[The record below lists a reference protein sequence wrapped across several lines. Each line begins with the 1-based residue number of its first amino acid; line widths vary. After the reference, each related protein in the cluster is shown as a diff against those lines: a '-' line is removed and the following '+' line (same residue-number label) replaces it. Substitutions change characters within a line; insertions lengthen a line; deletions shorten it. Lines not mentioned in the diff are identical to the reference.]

1 MAKPGARNLITD
13 VAGLRIGQAED
24 HRLLSGTTV
33 LIADEAVFAAV
44 DVRGGAPGT
53 RETDVLDPVNLVGQA
68 DAIVLSGGSAF
79 GLDAASGVMQFL
91 AGQGR
96 GFRINPA
103 APAVPIV
110 PAAILFDLA
119 NGGDKD
125 WGETAPY
132 RALGI
137 KAAQNAGLDF
147 KLGNTGAGLGA
158 MAGIYKGGLGSAS
171 FVTDDGI
178 TVGAIV
184 AVNALGSPFIP
195 GSDIFWAW
203 PLEQAGEF
211 GGRVPLQ
218 PIPPITADLP
228 ADMKG
233 RPGARQNTSIAI
245 VATDAALDR
254 NELQRLAIMAS
265 DGFARSLRPSHTP
278 FDGDLV
284 FAVSTAKVKTASG
297 PRDTMRLG
305 SLAADCL
312 ARAVARGVHE
322 AVSVGAHKSCH
333 DHFGK

>member
-24 HRLLSGTTV
+24 LNAWSGTTV
-33 LIADEAVFAAV
+33 LVADEPAFAAV

-53 RETDVLDPVNLVGQA
+53 RETDLLDPVNLVGQI

-79 GLDAASGVMQFL
+79 GLDAASGVTQFL

-96 GFRINPA
+96 GFRLSPS

-125 WGETAPY
+125 WGEVSPY
-132 RALGI
+132 RALGM
-137 KAAQNAGLDF
+137 KAAENAGLDF
-147 KLGNTGAGLGA
+147 RLGNAGAGLGA
-158 MAGIYKGGLGSAS
+158 MAGIYKGGTGSAS
-171 FVTDDGI
+171 FVTGDGF
-178 TVGAIV
+178 TVGALV

-195 GSDIFWAW
+195 GTDVFWSF
-203 PLEQAGEF
+203 PLERNGEF
-211 GGRVPLQ
+211 GGRQ
-218 PIPPITADLP
+218 PSNIGTEAGDLP
-228 ADMKG
+228 SDMKG
-233 RPGARQNTSIAI
+233 RPRAGSNTSIAI

-254 NELQRLAIMAS
+254 MELKRLAIMAS
-265 DGFARSLRPSHTP
+265 DGFARALRPSHTP

-284 FAVSTAKVKTASG
+284 FAISTAKKPASGG

-312 ARAVARGVHE
+312 ARAIARGVHE
-322 AVSVGAHKSCH
+322 AASLGSMKSSQ
-333 DHFGK
+333 DHFRK